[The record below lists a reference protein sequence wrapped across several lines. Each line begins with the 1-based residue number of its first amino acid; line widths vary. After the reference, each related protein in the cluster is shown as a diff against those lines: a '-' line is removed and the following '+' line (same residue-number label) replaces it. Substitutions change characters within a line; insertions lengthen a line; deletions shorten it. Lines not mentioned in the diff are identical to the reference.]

1 MNRDMTFP
9 EGTTKEQWDK
19 YYTDLAAHEDYCEK
33 IKPKKSDY
41 GYINNMPP
49 DEDVERAY
57 ESALSEWHMRLHCD
71 APNKP
76 GYYRANND

>member
-1 MNRDMTFP
+1 MEEYHHKQYEWECYM
-9 EGTTKEQWDK
+9 EQK
-19 YYTDLAAHEDYCEK
+19 
-33 IKPKKSDY
+33 KPKKEDY

-49 DEDVERAY
+49 DEDGERAY
-57 ESALSEWHMRLHCD
+57 ETAMSDWHMEFFCD